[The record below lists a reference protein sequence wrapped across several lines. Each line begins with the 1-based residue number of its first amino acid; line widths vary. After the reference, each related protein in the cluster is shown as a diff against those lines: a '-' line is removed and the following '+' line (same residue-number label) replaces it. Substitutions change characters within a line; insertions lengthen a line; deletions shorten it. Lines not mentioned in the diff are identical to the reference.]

1 MRRLTLLCH
10 AATRSQRE
18 GRFPL
23 PDEPIMV
30 DAQLHVP
37 YAGSTAAVLSAPE
50 KRAEETALLI
60 ARQSQTTEALRDCDF
75 GAWKGRTLTEIGH
88 SDPQGAAAWLADPD
102 ACPHGG
108 ERIAELSHRIGEWL
122 GGFTQDG
129 HVVAV
134 THAAVMRAAALHIL
148 QAPFAAFWR
157 MDIEPLS
164 TMDLWFNGRFWTLRS
179 LNAQAEPD
187 RTTRVNGDA

>member
-1 MRRLTLLCH
+1 
-10 AATRSQRE
+10 
-18 GRFPL
+18 
-23 PDEPIMV
+23 MV
-30 DAQLHVP
+30 DEQLRAP

-60 ARQSQTTEALRDCDF
+60 ARQTQIADALRDCDF

-88 SDPQGAAAWLADPD
+88 GDPQGAAAWLADPG

-108 ERIAELSHRIGEWL
+108 ERIAELLHRIGGWL
-122 GGFTQDG
+122 DHFTQDG

-157 MDIEPLS
+157 MDIQPLS

-179 LNAQAEPD
+179 LNGQAEPD
-187 RTTRVNGDA
+187 RTTRVNGDG

>member
-1 MRRLTLLCH
+1 MRRLTLICH

-23 PDEPIMV
+23 PDEPILM
-30 DAQLHVP
+30 DPLPRAP
-37 YAGSTAAVLSAPE
+37 YAGSTVAVLSAPE
-50 KRAEETALLI
+50 KRAQETALLM
-60 ARQSQTTEALRDCDF
+60 ARHTQTTDALRDCYF

-88 SDPQGAAAWLADPD
+88 SDPQGAAAWLADPG

-108 ERIAELSHRIGEWL
+108 ETLAGLSHRIGGWL
-122 GGFTQDG
+122 DGFTQDG

-157 MDIEPLS
+157 MDIQPLS
-164 TMDLWFNGRFWTLRS
+164 AMDLWFNGRFWTLRS
-179 LNAQAEPD
+179 LNAQA
-187 RTTRVNGDA
+187 DAE